1 MSQAYINN
9 LTLDLLLNKDIKKKR
24 QSKKENKEEIKFYRK
39 RTYNLFK
46 EIINGN
52 TPEDLS
58 PDVKYAYDN
67 FVNSTINYFK
77 TKDRNDIIQSEY
89 KDFVETHNDNDN
101 DVITDVTPDLSS
113 NVEADKLLM
122 RSIKINTST
131 LDKYVLKFNQKNK
144 KNEIIMPHQKEI
156 NLNDPE
162 LKNKGIKKFDKK
174 E

>member
-9 LTLDLLLNKDIKKKR
+9 LTLDLLLNKDIKKNR

-89 KDFVETHNDNDN
+89 KDFIEIEN
-101 DVITDVTPDLSS
+101 DVVIDVSSNLSS
-113 NVEADKLLM
+113 NVDADKLLM

-131 LDKYVLKFNQKNK
+131 LDKYVLKSNKKNK
-144 KNEIIMPHQKEI
+144 KDEIIMPQQKEI
-156 NLNDPE
+156 ILNDPE

>member
-89 KDFVETHNDNDN
+89 KDFIETHNDN
-101 DVITDVTPDLSS
+101 DVITDVTSNLSS

-131 LDKYVLKFNQKNK
+131 LDKYVLKSNQKNR

>member
-1 MSQAYINN
+1 MSQAYINK
-9 LTLDLLLNKDIKKKR
+9 LTVDLLLNKDIKKK

-52 TPEDLS
+52 TPEDLH
-58 PDVKYAYDN
+58 PDVKFAYDN

-77 TKDRNDIIQSEY
+77 TKDRNDIIQTEY
-89 KDFVETHNDNDN
+89 KDFVETHNEN
-101 DVITDVTPDLSS
+101 DVIDISANLCCNID
-113 NVEADKLLM
+113 ADKLLM

-131 LDKYVLKFNQKNK
+131 LDKYVLKSNEKNK
-144 KNEIIMPHQKEI
+144 KNEIIMPQQKEI

>member
-1 MSQAYINN
+1 MSQNYINQI
-9 LTLDLLLNKDIKKKR
+9 TLDLLLNKDIKRDNLKKL
-24 QSKKENKEEIKFYRK
+24 NKEEIKFYRK

-52 TPEDLS
+52 TPEDLL

-77 TKDRNDIIQSEY
+77 TKDRNDIIQTEY
-89 KDFVETHNDNDN
+89 KEFVEIHNDVVAD
-101 DVITDVTPDLSS
+101 ISS
-113 NVEADKLLM
+113 NSISNVDADKLLM

-131 LDKYVLKFNQKNK
+131 LDKYVLKSKTK
-144 KNEIIMPHQKEI
+144 KDEIVMPQQKEI
-156 NLNDPE
+156 NLTDPE
-162 LKNKGIKKFDKK
+162 FKNKGIKKFDKK

>member
-1 MSQAYINN
+1 MSQNYINQ
-9 LTLDLLLNKDIKKKR
+9 LTLDLLLNKDIKKGNL
-24 QSKKENKEEIKFYRK
+24 KKVNKEEIKFYRK

-52 TPEDLS
+52 TPEDLL

-89 KDFVETHNDNDN
+89 KDFVEIHNDVVAD
-101 DVITDVTPDLSS
+101 ISS
-113 NVEADKLLM
+113 NSISNVDADKLLM
-122 RSIKINTST
+122 RSIKFNIPT
-131 LDKYVLKFNQKNK
+131 LDKYVLKSKTK
-144 KNEIIMPHQKEI
+144 KDEIVMPQQKEI
-156 NLNDPE
+156 NLTDPE
-162 LKNKGIKKFDKK
+162 FKNKGIKKFDKK

>member
-9 LTLDLLLNKDIKKKR
+9 LTLDLLLNKDIKKNR

-46 EIINGN
+46 EIVNGN

-89 KDFVETHNDNDN
+89 KDFIEIENDL
-101 DVITDVTPDLSS
+101 VTDVSSNLSS
-113 NVEADKLLM
+113 NVDADKLLM

-131 LDKYVLKFNQKNK
+131 LDKYVLKSNKKNK
-144 KNEIIMPHQKEI
+144 KDEIIMPQQKEI
-156 NLNDPE
+156 ILNDPE

>member
-1 MSQAYINN
+1 MSQNYINQ
-9 LTLDLLLNKDIKKKR
+9 LTLDLLLNKDIKKGNL
-24 QSKKENKEEIKFYRK
+24 KKINKEEIKFYRK

-52 TPEDLS
+52 TPEDLL

-67 FVNSTINYFK
+67 FINSTINYFK

-89 KDFVETHNDNDN
+89 NDFVEIHNDIVA
-101 DVITDVTPDLSS
+101 DVSS
-113 NVEADKLLM
+113 NSISNVDADKLLM

-131 LDKYVLKFNQKNK
+131 LDKYVLKSKTKTK
-144 KNEIIMPHQKEI
+144 KDEIIMPQQKEI
-156 NLNDPE
+156 NLTDPE
-162 LKNKGIKKFDKK
+162 FKNKGIKKFDKK